1 MASWGISGVEGGN
14 VRSVIYHPIIGI
26 VGCLVA
32 WCLPHAAFAQAWP
45 TKPIR
50 IVTVAPGSAND
61 IVARLI
67 AQELRPALGQAVIVD
82 NRGAIA
88 AEIVARAPADGY
100 TLLLYGSAVWLSPF
114 IRSHTPYDPVKD
126 FAPIT
131 LVAASPN
138 IVVVHP
144 SLPVKSVRE
153 LIALARARPGELN
166 YAAGSLGAAPHL
178 AAELFKSMAQLDIV
192 RVSYKGTG
200 GSLIGLLSG
209 EVGMMFPTAGS
220 VTPHLK
226 SGKLRA
232 LAVTSLQPTALAPS
246 LPLLAQALPGY
257 ESVSLNGLFAPARTP
272 DAVIHQINAEIV
284 RIMKRLEV
292 KEKLVAAGTDA
303 MATTPEEFA
312 ATIKAEMAKWGKL
325 IREAGIRE

>member
-1 MASWGISGVEGGN
+1 MRRWQQYVGMFLLGM
-14 VRSVIYHPIIGI
+14 SVP
-26 VGCLVA
+26 C
-32 WCLPHAAFAQAWP
+32 AALAQSYPA
-45 TKPIR
+45 KPVR

-67 AQELRPALGQAVIVD
+67 AQELRPALGQTVIVD
-82 NRGAIA
+82 NRGTIA

-114 IRSHTPYDPVKD
+114 IRGNTPYDPVKD

-178 AAELFKSMAQLDIV
+178 AAELFKAMAKLDIV

-209 EVGMMFPTAGS
+209 EVEMMFPTAGS
-220 VTPHLK
+220 VTPHIR

-232 LAVTSLQPTALAPS
+232 LAVTSLQPTALAPG
-246 LPLLAQALPGY
+246 LPLLAAALPGY
-257 ESVSLNGLFAPARTP
+257 ESVSLNGMFAPARTP
-272 DAVIHQINAEIV
+272 DPVIHQLNTEIV
-284 RIMKRLEV
+284 RIMKRPDV

-312 ATIKAEMAKWGKL
+312 ATIKSEMAKWGQL
-325 IREAGIRE
+325 IRSAGIRE

>member
-1 MASWGISGVEGGN
+1 MRRWRQFVVMCLCGVWM
-14 VRSVIYHPIIGI
+14 P
-26 VGCLVA
+26 C
-32 WCLPHAAFAQAWP
+32 AALAQGYPA
-45 TKPIR
+45 KPVR

-67 AQELRPALGQAVIVD
+67 AQELRPVIGQTVIID
-82 NRGAIA
+82 NRGTIA

-114 IRSHTPYDPVKD
+114 IRSNTPWDPVKD

-178 AAELFKSMAQLDIV
+178 AAELFKAMAKLDIV

-209 EVGMMFPTAGS
+209 EVEMMFPTAGS
-220 VTPHLK
+220 VTPHIK

-232 LAVTSLQPTALAPS
+232 LAVTSLQPTALAPG
-246 LPLLAQALPGY
+246 LPLLAAALPGY
-257 ESVSLNGLFAPARTP
+257 ESVSLNGMFAPARTP
-272 DAVIHQINAEIV
+272 DPVIHQLNTEIV
-284 RIMKRLEV
+284 RIMRRPDV

-312 ATIKAEMAKWGKL
+312 ATIKSEMTKWGKL